1 MGIVAIVFVIALL
14 AGVPMAFVLGLAGIT
29 HLFAIGEPAYMS
41 IITQR
46 LFTGV
51 NSFSLMCIPFFV
63 LAGDLM
69 NKGGV
74 TKRLLN
80 LARELVGWIPGGMAY
95 CCVILAMVLSAILGS
110 ANAVAAILCA
120 ILITEMAKD
129 GYDPEFTGSVI
140 AASSVLGPIIPP
152 SVTFIIYGVLTGVS
166 VSKMFMAGIV
176 PGILLGVGY
185 ATVIAVYTK
194 KRGYR
199 KSKDHFDAKACG
211 IAFVKAIPALLVPV
225 VIIGGIMGG
234 IFTPTESGAVA
245 VVAAVVAAIIYR
257 SFDIKS
263 LPDVLLNT
271 GMTTAAIMLIVA
283 FGNIIGWSMSIDN
296 IPNKITNAI
305 LSVTDNQQIV
315 LLLIILCLFAIGCV
329 MDAFAAMY
337 VFTPVFYPLAT
348 AVGIDPIHFG
358 IIFCLMLTI
367 GLITPPVGMLLFVT
381 SNISG
386 VPLAKLSKTIWPFVL
401 TAMVV
406 VLLLAFV
413 PDLVMFIPNLFAVN
427 G

>member
-1 MGIVAIVFVIALL
+1 M
-14 AGVPMAFVLGLAGIT
+14 
-29 HLFAIGEPAYMS
+29 
-41 IITQR
+41 
-46 LFTGV
+46 
-51 NSFSLMCIPFFV
+51 
-63 LAGDLM
+63 
-69 NKGGV
+69 
-74 TKRLLN
+74 
-80 LARELVGWIPGGMAY
+80 
-95 CCVILAMVLSAILGS
+95 
-110 ANAVAAILCA
+110 
-120 ILITEMAKD
+120 
-129 GYDPEFTGSVI
+129 
-140 AASSVLGPIIPP
+140 
-152 SVTFIIYGVLTGVS
+152 
-166 VSKMFMAGIV
+166 
-176 PGILLGVGY
+176 
-185 ATVIAVYTK
+185 
-194 KRGYR
+194 
-199 KSKDHFDAKACG
+199 
-211 IAFVKAIPALLVPV
+211 KAIPALLVPV

-413 PDLVMFIPNLFAVN
+413 PDLVMFIPNLFAAN

>member
-152 SVTFIIYGVLTGVS
+152 GVLTGVS
-166 VSKMFMAGIV
+166 VSRMFMAGIV

-329 MDAFAAMY
+329 MDDFAAMY

-413 PDLVMFIPNLFAVN
+413 PDLVMFIPNLFAAN

>member
-1 MGIVAIVFVIALL
+1 MGIVAIVFGIALL

-413 PDLVMFIPNLFAVN
+413 PDLVMFIPNLFAAN

>member
-1 MGIVAIVFVIALL
+1 MAIVAVIFVLTLL
-14 AGVPMAFVLGLAGIT
+14 GGVPMAFVLGLTGIA
-29 HLFAIGEPAYMS
+29 HLFTIGEPAYMS

-51 NSFSLMCIPFFV
+51 NNFSLMCIPFFV

-80 LARELVGWIPGGMAY
+80 FARELVGWIPGGMAY

-120 ILITEMAKD
+120 ILIGEMAKD
-129 GYDPEFTGSVI
+129 GYDADFTGSII

-166 VSKMFMAGIV
+166 VSRMFMAGIV
-176 PGILLGVGY
+176 PGIMLGISY
-185 ATVIAVYTK
+185 ALIITYYTK
-194 KRGYR
+194 KRGYK
-199 KSKDHFDAKACG
+199 KSKPRFDPKACG
-211 IAFVKAIPALLVPV
+211 IAFVN
-225 VIIGGIMGG
+225 
-234 IFTPTESGAVA
+234 AVA

-263 LPDVLLNT
+263 LPEVLLNT

-283 FGNIIGWSMSIDN
+283 FGNIIGWSLAIEN
-296 IPNKITNAI
+296 IPTLITETI
-305 LSVTDNQQIV
+305 LSITDSQIV
-315 LLLIILCLFAIGCV
+315 VMLLIIACLFVIGCL

-337 VFTPVFYPLAT
+337 VFTPVFYPLAM
-348 AVGIDPIHFG
+348 AVGLDPIHFG

-367 GLITPPVGMLLFVT
+367 GLCTPPVGMLLFVT
-381 SNISG
+381 SNISK
-386 VPLAKLSKTIWPFVL
+386 VPLAKLSKSIWPFVAA
-401 TAMVV
+401 AMVV
-406 VLLLAFV
+406 VLLMTFF
-413 PDLVMFIPNLFAVN
+413 PQIVMFIPNWLSPA
-427 G
+427 

>member
-413 PDLVMFIPNLFAVN
+413 PDLVMFIPNLFAAI

>member
-1 MGIVAIVFVIALL
+1 MAVVAVVFIIVLL
-14 AGVPMAFVLGLAGIT
+14 AGVPMAFVLGLAGIV
-29 HLFAIGEPAYMS
+29 HLVTIGQPAYMS

-63 LAGDLM
+63 LAGELM

-74 TKRLLN
+74 TRRLLN

-110 ANAVAAILCA
+110 ANAVTAILCA
-120 ILITEMAKD
+120 ILIAEMARD
-129 GYDPEFTGSVI
+129 GYDADFTGSLI
-140 AASSVLGPIIPP
+140 AASGVLGPIIPP
-152 SVTFIIYGVLTGVS
+152 SMTFIIYGVLTGVS
-166 VSKMFMAGIV
+166 VSKMFMAGVV

-185 ATVIAVYTK
+185 VAVIAYYTK

-199 KSKDHFDAKACG
+199 KSKECFDPKACL
-211 IAFVKAIPALLVPV
+211 IAFVKAIPALLVPI
-225 VIIGGIMGG
+225 VIIGGVMGG
-234 IFTPTESGAVA
+234 VFTPTESGAIA
-245 VVAAVVAAIIYR
+245 VVAAVIASLLYR
-257 SFDIKS
+257 SFDLKAM
-263 LPDVLLNT
+263 PNVLLNT

-283 FGNIIGWSMSIDN
+283 FGNIIGWSLSIDK
-296 IPNKITNAI
+296 IPERITTAI
-305 LSVTDNQQIV
+305 LSVTENPHV
-315 LLLIILCLFAIGCV
+315 VMLLIIVCLLAIGCV

-381 SNISG
+381 SNISK
-386 VPLAKLSKTIWPFVL
+386 VPLAKLSKSIWPLVL
-401 TAMVV
+401 VAMVV

-413 PDLVMFIPNLFAVN
+413 PQLVMFLPNMFSTVS
-427 G
+427 

>member
-29 HLFAIGEPAYMS
+29 HLFVIGEPAYMS

-120 ILITEMAKD
+120 ILIAEMAKD

-185 ATVIAVYTK
+185 ATVITYYTK

-234 IFTPTESGAVA
+234 VFTPTESGAVA

-283 FGNIIGWSMSIDN
+283 FGNIIGWSLSIDD
-296 IPNKITNAI
+296 IPNKITRAF
-305 LSVTDNQQIV
+305 LSVTDNKQIV

-348 AVGIDPIHFG
+348 AVNIDPIHFG

-413 PDLVMFIPNLFAVN
+413 PDLVMFIPNLFAAN

>member
-1 MGIVAIVFVIALL
+1 MALVAIVFVITLL
-14 AGVPMAFVLGLAGIT
+14 AGVPMAFVLGLTGIV
-29 HLFAIGEPAYMS
+29 HLFTIGEPAYMS

-51 NSFSLMCIPFFV
+51 NNFSLMCIPFFV

-80 LARELVGWIPGGMAY
+80 FARELVGWIPGGMAY

-120 ILITEMAKD
+120 ILIGEMAKD
-129 GYDPEFTGSVI
+129 GYDADFTGSVI

-152 SVTFIIYGVLTGVS
+152 SVTFIIYGVLTGAS
-166 VSKMFMAGIV
+166 VSRMFMAGIV
-176 PGILLGVGY
+176 PGILLGVSY
-185 ATVIAVYTK
+185 AVIIAYYTK
-194 KRGYR
+194 KRGYK
-199 KSKDHFDAKACG
+199 KSKPHFDPKACG
-211 IAFVKAIPALLVPV
+211 VAFVKAIPALLVPV

-245 VVAAVVAAIIYR
+245 VVAAVIAAIIYR

-263 LPDVLLNT
+263 LPEVLLNT

-283 FGNIIGWSMSIDN
+283 FGNIIGWSLAIEN
-296 IPNKITNAI
+296 IPTLITEAI
-305 LSVTDNQQIV
+305 LSVTDSQIV
-315 LLLIILCLFAIGCV
+315 VMLLIIACLFVIGCL

-337 VFTPVFYPLAT
+337 VFTPVFYPLAV
-348 AVGIDPIHFG
+348 AVGLDPIHFG

-367 GLITPPVGMLLFVT
+367 GLCTPPVGMLLFVT
-381 SNISG
+381 SNISK
-386 VPLAKLSKTIWPFVL
+386 VPLAKLSKSIWPFVAS
-401 TAMVV
+401 AMVV
-406 VLLLAFV
+406 VLLLTFI
-413 PDLVMFIPNLFAVN
+413 PQLVMFIPNWLSPA
-427 G
+427 

>member
-166 VSKMFMAGIV
+166 VSRMFMAGIV

-413 PDLVMFIPNLFAVN
+413 PDLVMFIPNLFAAN

>member
-1 MGIVAIVFVIALL
+1 MGIGAIVIGIALL

-413 PDLVMFIPNLFAVN
+413 PDLVMFIPNLFAAN

>member
-271 GMTTAAIMLIVA
+271 GMTTAAIMLIVT

-413 PDLVMFIPNLFAVN
+413 PDLVMFIPNLFAAN

>member
-1 MGIVAIVFVIALL
+1 MGIVAIVFGIAPL

-413 PDLVMFIPNLFAVN
+413 PDLVMFIPNLFAAN

>member
-296 IPNKITNAI
+296 IPSKITNAI

-413 PDLVMFIPNLFAVN
+413 PDLVMFIPNLFAAN

>member
-413 PDLVMFIPNLFAVN
+413 TDLVMFIPNLFAAN

>member
-1 MGIVAIVFVIALL
+1 MGMVAIVFVIALL

-29 HLFAIGEPAYMS
+29 HLFVIGEPAYMS

-120 ILITEMAKD
+120 ILIAEMAKD

-413 PDLVMFIPNLFAVN
+413 PDLVMFIPNLFAAN

>member
-1 MGIVAIVFVIALL
+1 MGIGAIVFGIALL

-413 PDLVMFIPNLFAVN
+413 PDLVMFIPNLFAAN

>member
-234 IFTPTESGAVA
+234 VFTPTESGAVA

-283 FGNIIGWSMSIDN
+283 FGNIIGWSLSIDN

-305 LSVTDNQQIV
+305 LSVTDNKQIV

-413 PDLVMFIPNLFAVN
+413 PDLVMFIPNLFAAN

>member
-413 PDLVMFIPNLFAVN
+413 PDLVMFIPNLFAAN